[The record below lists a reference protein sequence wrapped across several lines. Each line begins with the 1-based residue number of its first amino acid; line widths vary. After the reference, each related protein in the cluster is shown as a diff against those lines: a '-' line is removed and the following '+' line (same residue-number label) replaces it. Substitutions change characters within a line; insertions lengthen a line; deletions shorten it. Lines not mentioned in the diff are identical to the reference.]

1 MRLRHKLA
9 RYLVRS
15 LILTLAYLAL
25 GLLGL
30 QLAGHPSWVSVL
42 FPASGVALAG
52 LLVLGWRYAPALV
65 LASFTMNLLTLHGD
79 GLPGAPLVAFGI
91 SLACALQA
99 LVGAWLVRRHVSR
112 PLLLAEPRDLLRFAL
127 LGGALACLVSPS
139 LSIFCLWLGGRIGS
153 DGTLVSAWLSWWIG
167 DTNGVLIA
175 APVALALI
183 GRPRRAW
190 APRRLSVGLP
200 LVVSCLLMAWA
211 ASMVSGW
218 DRQRAKDV
226 FEREALT
233 IGNAVQLQASEPLL
247 ALEAAR
253 SMALVAPQLSRHD
266 FELAT
271 RPYLRTGSSLLA
283 LGLARVVPAAQRAAF
298 ERDARAEGL
307 AGYRVFNRPRAGD
320 EAPPPGED
328 AVAIRLIE
336 PMISNA
342 GALGVNIRSIPVA
355 RRALEQARES
365 GLPSASAG
373 FEPTQHPEQGLGVV
387 VYAALYAGDPASP
400 KERAAAF
407 NGAISA
413 ILRPAQLLA
422 SAAPKLPAHLRL
434 CLVDLDP
441 EPDERLAGELGCE
454 TLEGMPMQHR
464 TINFGGR
471 QWDLRVYA
479 PAGLPQPNPV
489 SVPFAFLGTMVIGLL
504 GMLLLMVS
512 GRTQRVENQVR
523 LRTAQLQR
531 EIAEREEATQALA
544 SSEQRLRE
552 IFDTAPIGIVFT
564 SVDGVFKAVN
574 PHFCAMLGLPA
585 TALLEHHVNE
595 ITADEDRNT
604 LRSQRQAMERGELK
618 DFVANRRMR
627 RADGSI
633 LHTRITVR
641 LMRSSDDRPQRVVAT
656 VQDISDE
663 HKMRELE
670 RARQAAEAANQAKNE
685 FLSRMSH
692 ELRTPLNAMLGF
704 TQLLEMDGKAP
715 LTATQHARTAQILQ
729 AGWHLLEMINDTL
742 DLSRIEA
749 GALRLDPSTL
759 DLSTLLPE
767 AQALVEAE
775 AQARQ
780 IRIRS
785 EIGPRAGQAFGDAT
799 RVKQIVTNLLSNA
812 VKYNRPGGGITLSTR
827 VNAPG
832 WVEISVADT
841 GMGLSPE
848 QLAQLYQ
855 PFNRLGRE
863 HGGPSGTGIG
873 LVICKRLA
881 ELMGGALEAMS
892 TEGLGS
898 VFVLRLPSSGQAASA
913 EMVDEAAPQPAVQQR
928 RCVLYIEDNAM
939 NAAVM
944 RGIFEQRPLLELKV
958 QTHGKAGLAELLD
971 HKPDL
976 LLLDMHLPDLD
987 GLEVLRRLRLR
998 WSEKELPVV
1007 AISANALPEQIA
1019 ACRALGV
1026 RDYLTKPVDIRQ
1038 VLRLL
1043 DRVLA

>member
-15 LILTLAYLAL
+15 LMLGLAYLGL

-30 QLAGHPSWVSVL
+30 QLAGDPAWVSVL
-42 FPASGVALAG
+42 FPASGLALAG
-52 LLVLGWRYAPALV
+52 LLVLGWRYAPCLV
-65 LASFTMNLLTLHGD
+65 LASFTMNLLTLHG
-79 GLPGAPLVAFGI
+79 APWIALGI
-91 SLACALQA
+91 GLACVLQA
-99 LVGAWLVRRHVSR
+99 LAGAWLVQRYVSR
-112 PLLLAEPRDLLRFAL
+112 PLLLSEPRDLLRFAL
-127 LGGALACLVSPS
+127 LGGALACVVSPTLS
-139 LSIFCLWLGGRIGS
+139 LACLWLGGRIAG
-153 DGTLVSAWLSWWIG
+153 DATLLSAWLSWWIG

-175 APVALALI
+175 APIVLSLI

-190 APRRLSVGLP
+190 VGRRLSVGLP
-200 LVVSCLLMAWA
+200 LLVSCLLMAWA
-211 ASMVSGW
+211 AAIVSGW
-218 DRQRAKDV
+218 DRQRAEDA
-226 FEREALT
+226 FERDALT

-247 ALEAAR
+247 ALEATR
-253 SMALVAPQLSRHD
+253 SMALVAPQLSRQD
-266 FELAT
+266 FELGT
-271 RPYLRTGSSLLA
+271 RPYLRAGSSLLA
-283 LGLARVVPAAQRAAF
+283 LGLARVVPAAQQAAF
-298 ERDARAEGL
+298 ERAARAEGL
-307 AGYRVFNRPRAGD
+307 AGYRVFNRPRPGD
-320 EAPPPGED
+320 QKPPAGED

-355 RRALEQARES
+355 RRALELARKT

-387 VYAALYAGDPASP
+387 VYAALYAGDPSTAN
-400 KERAAAF
+400 ERATAF
-407 NGAISA
+407 SGAISA

-422 SAAPKLPAHLRL
+422 AAAPQLPAHLRL

-441 EPDERLAGELGCE
+441 DPDQRLAGEPDCE
-454 TLEGMPMQHR
+454 ALSDVPTQRR
-464 TINFGGR
+464 TISFGGR

-479 PAGLPQPNPV
+479 PNGLPQPNPV
-489 SVPFAFLGTMVIGLL
+489 SVPFAMLGTMVIGLL
-504 GMLLLMVS
+504 GMLLLMIS
-512 GRTQRVENQVR
+512 GRTQRVENEVR

-531 EIAEREEATQALA
+531 EIADREEATQALTA
-544 SSEQRLRE
+544 SEQRLRE

-585 TALLEHHVNE
+585 TALLERHVGE
-595 ITADEDRNT
+595 ITAVEDRDS
-604 LRSQRQAMERGELK
+604 LRAQREQIERGELRE
-618 DFVANRRMR
+618 FVANRRLLC
-627 RADGSI
+627 ADGTV
-633 LHTRITVR
+633 LQTRITVR
-641 LMRSSDDRPQRVVAT
+641 LMRSTAERPLRLVAT

-670 RARQAAEAANQAKNE
+670 RARQTAEAANQAKTE

-704 TQLLEMDGKAP
+704 TQLLEMDSEAP
-715 LTATQHARTAQILQ
+715 LSARQHSRTAQIQQ

-749 GALRLDPSTL
+749 GALRLDPAML
-759 DLSTLLPE
+759 DLAALLPE
-767 AQALVEAE
+767 AQALVEAD
-775 AQARQ
+775 AQARHVL
-780 IRIRS
+780 IRRELGAS
-785 EIGPRAGQAFGDAT
+785 AGQAFGDAT

-812 VKYNRPGGGITLSTR
+812 VKYNRPGGAITLLTEMTE
-827 VNAPG
+827 PG
-832 WVEISVADT
+832 WVDISVADT
-841 GMGLSPE
+841 GLGLSAE

-863 HGGPSGTGIG
+863 HGGPAGTGIG

-881 ELMGGALEAMS
+881 ELMGGSLRASS

-898 VFVLRLPSSGQAASA
+898 VFVLRLPASGQAASPEAVA
-913 EMVDEAAPQPAVQQR
+913 ESAPQVTVQQR
-928 RCVLYIEDNAM
+928 RRVLYIEDNAM

-944 RGIFEQRPLLELKV
+944 QGIFEQRPLLQLKV
-958 QTHGKAGLAELLD
+958 ETRGKAGLAEALKN
-971 HKPDL
+971 KPDL

-998 WSEKELPVV
+998 WNERDLPVIAV
-1007 AISANALPEQIA
+1007 SANALPEQIA

-1026 RDYLTKPVDIRQ
+1026 REYITKPVDLRQ
-1038 VLRLL
+1038 VLKLL